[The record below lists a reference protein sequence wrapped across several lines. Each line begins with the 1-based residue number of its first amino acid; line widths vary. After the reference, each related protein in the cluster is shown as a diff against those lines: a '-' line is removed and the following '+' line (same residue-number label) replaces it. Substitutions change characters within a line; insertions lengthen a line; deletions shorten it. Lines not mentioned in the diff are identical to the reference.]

1 MIQVTTVLLLLAAV
15 LVGPGHGQL
24 TGGTGTVLPPDP
36 TQLLLAGILAAT
48 LLKKG
53 QSTACLD

>member
-1 MIQVTTVLLLLAAV
+1 MLTLLLL
-15 LVGPGHGQL
+15 LGLGEGQINPVPAPSTL
-24 TGGTGTVLPPDP
+24 DP

-53 QSTACLD
+53 EQLSSVFIVF